1 MGVLA
6 VLTVC
11 AILPAAL
18 GLFLIRGRM
27 GGTWTRF
34 WPFYGLGMA
43 GLFALCV
50 IVLSWASGEV
60 STAILACQAE
70 AAADPGARVACQDD
84 QLMIVVFGVFC
95 LLSLAI
101 YMVGGIVA
109 HMWLRARRK

>member
-18 GLFLIRGRM
+18 ALFLIRGRM

-50 IVLSWASGEV
+50 IVLSWASAEV
-60 STAILACQAE
+60 STAIVACQAE
-70 AAADPGARVACQDD
+70 AADDPDARVACQED
-84 QLMIVVFGVFC
+84 QLMIAVFGVFS